1 MHWPFK
7 PATKEEHFGMAME
20 EGSMRQLRVTI
31 PDGIEFADLCLSRDV
46 GEGQVRFKIAPIEAI
61 CEASALDLDQFL
73 EGPEPLVGLL
83 IAAWYAAHIRRGGPP
98 DPVQE
103 DIMEEARLEEEHG
116 GGFSYPPGHA

>member
-1 MHWPFK
+1 MALPLK
-7 PATKEEHFGMAME
+7 PAAKEDHFGMAMK
-20 EGSMRQLRVTI
+20 EGGMKELCVTI
-31 PDGIEFADLCLSRDV
+31 PDGIEFADLCLTRDV

-61 CEASALDLDQFL
+61 CEASALDLDQL
-73 EGPEPLVGLL
+73 LQGPQPLVGLL

-103 DIMEEARLEEEHG
+103 DIMEEARLEEAHG